1 MGPIQFRDICNH
13 VYSATAGLVMQGKG
27 AAGSIG
33 NSAIKKVSAHML
45 ADEQWPYH
53 RGRQRGHISSPSSR
67 RTSPRWNPMQ
77 RCFIGL
83 TLEKTK
89 ADMLRSV
96 LEGVALNLNLCL
108 LPMKQQTQMTE
119 MRILGGGAKGAQ
131 WRQILA
137 DVYDMPILV
146 PRYLEEATSMGAA
159 VIGGVGSGLLDSFD
173 RVDSFIEFVDR
184 VEPNSQH
191 VDHYKKMAPLV

>member
-1 MGPIQFRDICNH
+1 
-13 VYSATAGLVMQGKG
+13 
-27 AAGSIG
+27 
-33 NSAIKKVSAHML
+33 
-45 ADEQWPYH
+45 
-53 RGRQRGHISSPSSR
+53 
-67 RTSPRWNPMQ
+67 
-77 RCFIGL
+77 
-83 TLEKTK
+83 
-89 ADMLRSV
+89 
-96 LEGVALNLNLCL
+96 
-108 LPMKQQTQMTE
+108 MKQQTQMTE

-191 VDHYKKMAPLV
+191 VAHYKKMAPLFDRAYRVLEPIFSELTKL